1 MAEQQIRFVDGAA
14 YERMMGTWSRL
25 VADGFLDWLALPP
38 GLRCVDVGC
47 GNGAFTEYLIAR
59 CNPAEVQGIDPSEDQ
74 LAFARTRPGARLAQ
88 FQQGDAMKL
97 PFADSGFDTAMMAL
111 VLFFVPEPKK
121 GVAEMVRVVKSGGTT
136 AAYVWDVTV
145 GGYPWE
151 PLAIEFK
158 AIDRPLP
165 AEPSAA
171 SSRIEALQAL
181 WTEAGLRSVEQRKIA
196 VERRFHDFEDFWDT
210 TITVGPVTAVIDTLA
225 PAQRARLKDAVR
237 ARMTPNA
244 DGSITYGAYA
254 NAIKG
259 RVAK

>member
-14 YERMMGTWSRL
+14 YEQMMGTWSRL
-25 VADGFLDWLALPP
+25 VADVFLDWLALPP
-38 GLRCVDVGC
+38 GLRCVDIGC
-47 GNGAFTEYLIAR
+47 GNGAFTEQLIAR
-59 CNPAEVQGIDPSEDQ
+59 CRPAEVQGIDPSEGQ
-74 LAFARTRPGARLAQ
+74 LAFARTRPGTRLAQ

-111 VLFFVPEPKK
+111 VLFFVPGPKT
-121 GVAEMVRVVKSGGTT
+121 GVAEMVRVVKSGGTV

-158 AIDRPLP
+158 AINHPLP

-171 SSRIEALQAL
+171 ASRTEALQAL
-181 WTEAGLRSVEQRKIA
+181 WTEAGLQSVEQRKIA
-196 VERRFHDFEDFWDT
+196 VERRFRDFEDFWET
-210 TITVGPVTAVIDTLA
+210 TITVGPVTAVINTLA
-225 PAQRARLKDAVR
+225 PAQRASLKDAVR
-237 ARMTPNA
+237 ARMKPNT

-259 RVAK
+259 RVVK